1 MIDEEVF
8 VEHEGTHLHGSGGT
22 ITPITPT
29 GPRNPTPS
37 TPTGP
42 RNPTPST
49 PTGPTEPTPTPT
61 PQTTP
66 QTLSSGSAVGSDL
79 ACHIIATDFTL
90 FELHNINKA
99 SGAYS

>member
-42 RNPTPST
+42 
-49 PTGPTEPTPTPT
+49 TEPTPTPT

-66 QTLSSGSAVGSDL
+66 QTLSTGSAVGSDL

>member
-22 ITPITPT
+22 ITPI
-29 GPRNPTPS
+29 

-99 SGAYS
+99 SGAYSASGLTWNFC